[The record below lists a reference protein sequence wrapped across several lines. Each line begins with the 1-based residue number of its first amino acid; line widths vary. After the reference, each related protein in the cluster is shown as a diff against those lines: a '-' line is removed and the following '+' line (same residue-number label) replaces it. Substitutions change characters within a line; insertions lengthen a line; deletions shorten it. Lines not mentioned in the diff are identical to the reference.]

1 MADPTTPATGQIGWA
16 DLTVPDAESVRDF
29 YQHVTGWSASPVD
42 MGGYQDYCMV
52 PPGSEAPVSGICHA
66 RGGNAGL
73 PPVWLIYIT
82 VPDLDESVR
91 RCLER
96 GGKLVLPPKSMGQAR
111 YCVIQDPAGA
121 AAGLYEGPKA

>member
-1 MADPTTPATGQIGWA
+1 MADNIGQISWA
-16 DLTVPDAESVRDF
+16 DLTVADADSVRDF
-29 YQHVTGWSASPVD
+29 YQSVAGWSISPVE

-52 PPGSEAPVSGICHA
+52 PPGKDAPVSGICHA

-82 VPDLDESVR
+82 VADLEESVR
-91 RCLER
+91 RCLEL
-96 GGKLVLPPKSMGQAR
+96 GGKLVMPPRNMGEAR

-121 AAGLYEGPKA
+121 VAGLYEGPKT